1 MTDKYAGSG
10 DDGSDYRPNL
20 GPPSPGESPGSPAQ
34 PGPGAQVPPPP
45 PPSPYQPAFGPQ
57 ASTTTQDS
65 KALASLV
72 TGGLSL
78 IFVLF
83 CGFLSIP
90 LGIAA
95 IVLGV
100 QARRRTR
107 AAGTSS
113 AMATVGLILGV
124 VALLLTVTFTVI
136 FALMSSGS

>member
-34 PGPGAQVPPPP
+34 PGPGVPPPP
-45 PPSPYQPAFGPQ
+45 PTSPYQPSYGPP

-107 AAGTSS
+107 AAGTSG
-113 AMATVGLILGV
+113 AMGTIGLILGV

>member
-1 MTDKYAGSG
+1 
-10 DDGSDYRPNL
+10 
-20 GPPSPGESPGSPAQ
+20 
-34 PGPGAQVPPPP
+34 
-45 PPSPYQPAFGPQ
+45 
-57 ASTTTQDS
+57 
-65 KALASLV
+65 V

-107 AAGTSS
+107 AAGTSG
-113 AMATVGLILGV
+113 AMGTIGLILGV